1 MKRGK
6 QVRAHP
12 GSHYFA
18 DSDEADE
25 RGQHRGQ
32 HPAEEQPGGEPERE
46 GEDGVADRHD
56 VADPEAKRVERIRTH
71 VIELA

>member
-12 GSHYFA
+12 GSHCFA
-18 DSDEADE
+18 GRDEADE

-32 HPAEEQPGGEPERE
+32 HPAEEQPGGEPS
-46 GEDGVADRHD
+46 
-56 VADPEAKRVERIRTH
+56 AK
-71 VIELA
+71 AKAA